1 MNQVHVEGMR
11 ARSAGLGR
19 QSNPHPAGSGPFDD
33 WRSGWE
39 MMDQQIGH
47 VLGNAEG
54 MVNGLARLRMKAE
67 PAPRTARAAKQPELA
82 GVSP

>member
-19 QSNPHPAGSGPFDD
+19 ESNPHPAGTPPFDD

-39 MMDQQIGH
+39 IMDQQIAH

-54 MVNGLARLRMKAE
+54 MVDGLARLRMKAE
-67 PAPRTARAAKQPELA
+67 PSPRSSRPARHPELA
-82 GVSP
+82 EVGG

>member
-19 QSNPHPAGSGPFDD
+19 QSNPHPADSPPHDD

-39 MMDQQIGH
+39 IMDQQIGH

-54 MVNGLARLRMKAE
+54 MVNGLAYLRKRTEHAPS
-67 PAPRTARAAKQPELA
+67 PARTARHVELA
-82 GVSP
+82 EIGR